1 MKKSWKTTTAA
12 VAAIVA
18 AIAAAVQAQW
28 DGDASTVPDW
38 SGVVPTL
45 IAAVGL
51 LFARDNDKRS
61 EDVGA
66 GKAK

>member
-18 AIAAAVQAQW
+18 GIAAAVQAQL

-38 SGVVPTL
+38 SGVVPIL